1 MNPAL
6 KEIAQA
12 AGAPE
17 EVIDTLWFSIFCQ
30 NFAHLLLEMAE
41 AECRE
46 LS

>member
-1 MNPAL
+1 MNEAL
-6 KEIAQA
+6 REIAIL

-17 EVIDTLWFSIFCQ
+17 EVIDTLWFNIFCQ

-46 LS
+46 LP